1 MRPFEILI
9 LVLDFLA
16 IVELNLLPLNSPRWL
31 RFLPLVSLPI
41 LVAHLI
47 VEQYRWQMVPAYIL
61 TAMLVLL
68 SLPAL
73 LNPNTKMQRG
83 WLRVLLGGGAE
94 FLWLGIALLIPLVLP
109 VPRLPTPPGPY
120 AIGSVTFQWTDT
132 TRAELYSGNPNDKR
146 EVVAQVWYP
155 AVPAAGAQPIKIIE
169 HLDKA
174 GPIAAASLHLPAFAL
189 DHLDLVRTHT
199 FADAP
204 LANADKPF
212 PVVILSPGYTGFR
225 DAYFNQMEAL
235 AASGYIAVA
244 IDHPYAMMF
253 IVFPDGRVV
262 VNNPAILPERDTT
275 GQFQRASETLE
286 GVFAA
291 DDRFVMDQLEK
302 LNAGSLD
309 TRFAG
314 RLDMRKVGLY
324 GHSTGGGGIVRACS
338 TDTRC
343 KAGLAMDAW
352 LEPVPDA
359 ILTKPLSQ
367 PFLFM
372 RSERTDV
379 WAPGGGNDA
388 RLDTV
393 YRGTGN
399 DAYRMTILG
408 TMHDDFTV
416 VPILTPVNTLLAE
429 RGPLPADR
437 TLQIITD
444 YILAFFN
451 KYLKDEP
458 SPLLNGASADYPE
471 VKFESHPQLK

>member
-9 LVLDFLA
+9 LVLDLLA
-16 IVELNLLPLNSPRWL
+16 IVELNLVPPDSPRWL
-31 RFLPLVSLPI
+31 RFLPLVTLPVVI
-41 LVAHLI
+41 AHLI
-47 VEQYRWQMVPAYIL
+47 LEHYRWQMVPAYLL
-61 TAMLVLL
+61 TAVLVLL
-68 SLPAL
+68 SLPGL
-73 LNPNTKMQRG
+73 LNPNTKTQHR
-83 WLRVLLGGGAE
+83 WLQIILGGGLE
-94 FLWLGIALLIPLVLP
+94 FLWLGIAVLIPFVLP
-109 VPRLPTPPGPY
+109 VPRLPAPSGPY
-120 AIGSVTFQWTDT
+120 AIGSVTYQWTDT
-132 TRAELYSGNPNDKR
+132 ARAELYSGNPNDKR

-155 AVPAAGAQPIKIIE
+155 AAPAADAQTIKIID

-174 GPIAAASLHLPAFAL
+174 GPIAAASLHLPPFAL

-199 FADAP
+199 YAGAP
-204 LANADKPF
+204 LVIADKPF
-212 PVVILSPGYTGFR
+212 PVVIMSPGYTGFR

-235 AASGYIAVA
+235 AASGYVAVA

-253 IVFPDGRVV
+253 AVFPDGRVI

-286 GVFAA
+286 RVYAA
-291 DDRFVMDQLEK
+291 DDRFVLDQLEK
-302 LNAGSLD
+302 LNIGSLD

-314 RLDMRKVGLY
+314 RLDMEKVGLY
-324 GHSTGGGGIVRACS
+324 GHSTGGGGIVQVCS
-338 TDTRC
+338 TDARC

-388 RLDTV
+388 RLDTL
-393 YRGTGN
+393 YRGASN

-416 VPILTPVNTLLAE
+416 VPILTPVNALLVE
-429 RGPLPADR
+429 RGPLPAER
-437 TLQIITD
+437 TLQIVTD